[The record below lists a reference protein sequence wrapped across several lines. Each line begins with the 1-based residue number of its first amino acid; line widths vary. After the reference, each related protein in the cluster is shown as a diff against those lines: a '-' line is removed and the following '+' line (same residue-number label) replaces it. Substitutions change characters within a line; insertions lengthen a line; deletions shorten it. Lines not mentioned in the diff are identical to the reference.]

1 MDSFG
6 LGIILNFTDN
16 ATSGMLSASS
26 ALQRLSNSAD
36 TASGSASVFQD
47 RMNGML
53 KGMNLNIMGDLMT
66 NTGQSILS
74 VFSNLISN
82 VQKTGSEF
90 ESFRI
95 TLNQIYGDAETA
107 NKQLD
112 KLMNFSATTP
122 FEVNDVKDLLVT
134 LKSQGIEA
142 FDEMTSKSGKLRQ
155 ANLAWLGDLM
165 TFKPEVPAQRWK
177 IAIQNYVGSGEGK
190 VLRNLLDMGEIDQIL
205 GHEIGGSIE
214 ERWND
219 IVEIVDKKNLGGL
232 MAANMGTFT
241 QVLSNVEDQF
251 TRLYLK
257 IADAGPFNSLKI
269 SLNNLVST
277 FADLEDSDV
286 QAFADSIASGLTLVL
301 KPLEGVTKILGDLVS
316 KAIKFSSAH
325 PYLMQVVTVI
335 GAIAGVG
342 LVVFGT
348 LLKFSGSLYM
358 LTNALQ
364 GLPSL
369 TSLVTESLG
378 MLSRG
383 LFSLAASVLPFA
395 LMAALAYTA
404 WTSNLFGI
412 QDATRDVSNVV
423 GLHIK
428 ALIASWDGVLTL
440 EEYDWIEKAG
450 LLPFVNA
457 IQDLKYSFGILADG
471 VKEGFLSVF
480 NEIDTTFQRI
490 TGAGRS
496 LKDIIDNLAQE
507 ILGVSGYEH
516 YEEVWRGIG
525 QTIGKVGGVLA
536 IVIPF
541 VKILGMT
548 VSVATSPITLMVGG
562 ILLLGKGI
570 MYLKDNMRDA
580 DGNLTKLGKT
590 VKSVVS
596 FIGGIFDKL
605 FAKGG
610 ESPFKRLFES
620 LIGPDTL
627 VGFNSQ
633 LEYMAQAIPEAFE
646 GIVSKIDFKKMGVIL
661 TAGFLL
667 AFKPSMILA
676 PIKGVFNSIKK
687 LLPFSGSSDSGS
699 SEGGGFKFNIPNPK
713 TVLKAIMDMAII
725 IGGMTF
731 LIFAYGALSSSSG
744 FNEYMSRGVDNLI
757 IIFKG
762 VAEMSLGLGALTVI
776 TGIAS
781 KLGSPASFLKGM
793 LSIAEIIGGFTFIFA
808 AVGALA
814 QAPEFGQFISSGTQT
829 VEQLTTGMGGLCKPS
844 FLIMVAGVA
853 ALGMLSPA
861 IVLAGMVGVAI
872 IIGGFGL
879 IIAAFAA
886 LNEIP
891 GFADFMA
898 RGCDVL
904 IMLATQIGEMIG
916 SFVGGVLG
924 GIGEGVTKS
933 LIVMADNL
941 SAFSEHLKPFF
952 ENLKSYDTSAVAP
965 FLDAFGSFMLKM
977 TADKGLSFL
986 FGDVNFEELGDG
998 LSVFSEKAKPFFDNV
1013 AKYPPEGLK
1022 NSALVFSSLGDLG
1035 GYATKSGGIAQMFT
1049 GTTDLAGLGEN
1060 LTAFSEK
1067 AAAFYVWIAPVP
1079 TEAFDKS
1086 EYMFQKLGAMG
1097 DYTFKF
1103 GGFAQMISGEIDI
1116 GKVGEQLAAFKNSV
1130 ADSDFFGWIDGI
1142 DTTTMDKTEYL
1153 FQKLSAMGDYAFKF
1167 GGFAQMVSGE
1177 TRIDLIALQL
1187 KQFAVQAKSF
1197 FEWLV
1202 GIDDKEINKMEKLL
1216 VSLGNAASAEAFQ
1229 SGGIKQLFTGTA
1241 EIGAFGEDLG
1251 EFASEENA
1259 PKFFAWIEGIDDS
1272 VIEKVGVLFGALSSA
1287 ANACPDSGGLAQ
1299 LFTGSKDLGSF
1310 GVELAA
1316 FADADGIDRFF
1327 GLIEDYSDTIPLIAK
1342 FFETLYFI
1350 GTNFFGD
1357 NGVIAI
1363 FNNNSS
1369 ANISQIGVMVAA
1381 FVQGTAGFFSFL
1393 NANITDKSLNKAE
1406 KFFKVFGKLKDL
1418 ASINSKLSGL
1428 GYKGTELTNFIN
1440 NANGFF
1446 ITAKDLDTSGV
1457 EKVKNAL
1464 KDLFSISGSTD
1475 IEGLKNIVAVLS
1487 DLSATSSKL
1496 GTDVETLAKTV
1507 ETSFNKMVTDC
1518 TKAIGNM
1525 KNEVVKG
1532 LGSLKTSVETQ
1543 MNSIVSSITNKFNN
1557 LKTNAKTYG
1566 ANMMSAF
1573 IDGIRSKISEL
1584 TNVISTEVMT
1594 PVKDHIGF
1602 NSPSKKGEGRHIV
1615 EWGYNMISGFT
1626 DGVNLAYGLLENT
1639 LKNCITNPVDKVVNS
1654 VDKAEILAEVNQ
1666 TNKPLNA
1673 NRFVPVPST
1682 SQINNNNS
1690 SEVRES
1696 VSDNRVIFSEG
1707 SIVIQ
1712 CSNASS
1718 PSELESMAEKLMKI
1732 IERKKRIKGLA
1743 VRPN

>member
-16 ATSGMLSASS
+16 ATSGMLNASS

-74 VFSNLISN
+74 VFSSLIGN

-134 LKSQGIEA
+134 LKSQGVEA

-165 TFKPEVPAQRWK
+165 TFKPEVPAERWK
-177 IAIQNYVGSGEGK
+177 LGIQNYVGSGEFK
-190 VLRNLLDMGEIDQIL
+190 ALRNILDMGDIQQIL
-205 GHEIGGSIE
+205 GHGAGATIE

-219 IVEIVDKKNLGGL
+219 IIEIVDKKNLGGL

-257 IADAGPFNSLKI
+257 IAYAGPFDSLKI

-286 QAFADSIASGLTLVL
+286 QSFADSIASGLTLVL
-301 KPLEGVTKILGDLVS
+301 KPLEGVTKILGDLLS
-316 KAIKFSSAH
+316 KAIEFSSTH

-342 LVVFGT
+342 LVAFGT

-369 TSLVTESLG
+369 TSLVTQSLG

-490 TGAGRS
+490 TGVGRS

-507 ILGVSGYEH
+507 ILGISGYEH

-525 QTIGKVGGVLA
+525 QTIGKVVGVLA

-620 LIGPDTL
+620 LIGPNTL
-627 VGFNSQ
+627 GGFNSQ

-667 AFKPSMILA
+667 AFKPNMILV
-676 PIKGVFNSIKK
+676 PIKGIFNSIRK
-687 LLPFSGSSDSGS
+687 LLPFSESSDSGS
-699 SEGGGFKFNIPNPK
+699 SEGGRFKFNIPNPK
-713 TVLKAIMDMAII
+713 TVLKAIMDIAII

-781 KLGSPASFLKGM
+781 KLGSPANFLKGM
-793 LSIAEIIGGFTFIFA
+793 ISIAEIIGGFTFIFA

-829 VEQLTTGMGGLCKPS
+829 IEQLTTSMGGLCNPS
-844 FLIMVAGVA
+844 FLIMVTGVA

-861 IVLAGMVGVAI
+861 TVLSGMIGVAI

-898 RGCDVL
+898 RGCDIL
-904 IMLATQIGEMIG
+904 IMLATKIGEMIG
-916 SFVGGVLG
+916 SFVGEVIG
-924 GIGEGVTKS
+924 GIGEGVTQS

-941 SAFSEHLKPFF
+941 TAFSEHLKPFF
-952 ENLKSYDTSAVAP
+952 ENVKGYDTSAVAP

-1013 AKYPPEGLK
+1013 AKYPLEGLK

-1103 GGFAQMISGEIDI
+1103 GGFAQMISGEMDM

-1167 GGFAQMVSGE
+1167 GGFAQMISGE

-1197 FEWLV
+1197 FEWLA
-1202 GIDDKEINKMEKLL
+1202 GIDDKEINKMETLL

-1241 EIGAFGEDLG
+1241 EIGDFGEDLG

-1259 PKFFAWIEGIDDS
+1259 PKFFNWIQGIKDS

-1299 LFTGSKDLGSF
+1299 LFTGSKDLGDF
-1310 GVELAA
+1310 GVQLAA
-1316 FADADGIDRFF
+1316 FAGTEGINNFF
-1327 GLIEDYSDTIPLIAK
+1327 GLISTYSNTIPLIAQ

-1363 FNNNSS
+1363 FNNNSA
-1369 ANISQIGVMVAA
+1369 ANISQIGIMLGT
-1381 FVQGTAGFFSFL
+1381 FITGTAGFFNFI
-1393 NANITDKSLNKAE
+1393 NGNIITDKSLNKTE
-1406 KFFKVFGKLKDL
+1406 KLFKVFEKLKDL

-1428 GYKGTELTNFIN
+1428 GDKGTELTNFIN

-1464 KDLFSISGSTD
+1464 KDLFSISESID
-1475 IEGLKNIVAVLS
+1475 IEGLKNIVAVLG
-1487 DLSATSSKL
+1487 DLSTTSSKL
-1496 GTDVETLAKTV
+1496 GTDIKTLAKTV

-1518 TKAIGNM
+1518 TKAIGDM
-1525 KNEVVKG
+1525 KNETVKG
-1532 LGSLKTSVETQ
+1532 LGSLKTSVEAEI
-1543 MNSIVSSITNKFNN
+1543 NSIVSSITNKFNN

-1573 IDGIRSKISEL
+1573 IDGIRSKINDL

-1594 PVKDHIGF
+1594 PVKDYIGF

-1626 DGVNLAYGLLENT
+1626 DGVSSAYGLLENT
-1639 LKNCITNPVDKVVNS
+1639 LKNCITNPVDKIINS
-1654 VDKAEILAEVNQ
+1654 VDKAEILAEVNR

-1673 NRFVPVPST
+1673 NRFVPVPSA
-1682 SQINNNNS
+1682 SQINNNS
-1690 SEVRES
+1690 SETKEN

-1712 CSNASS
+1712 CNNVSS
-1718 PSELESMAEKLMKI
+1718 SSELESMAEKLIKI

-1743 VRPN
+1743 VRPD